1 MPASPHPLN
10 CLLSAALCSF
20 CKPPPSLSAPTTP
33 DSNKWCGAWGRR
45 SSGRPG
51 RIKQESKRNKG
62 ETAYDQWSLTKEW
75 DRALRHPLT
84 SYPPAPATQR
94 YKTWSTFS
102 LILWLRFC
110 SQITKRV
117 EPQSPEDLTRLFPP
131 SVCNLAM
138 AARGCEKPF
147 RQHVSWRDHTHSS
160 AAAQRATLCKWEM
173 TVLLCA
179 EYQWSNYC
187 FMLGYWPL
195 CRCRA
200 HAASVLHF
208 SPASSQG
215 RDEHC
220 ALESRANNGST
231 DTGLEQPRGPEPQ
244 TAKRWGGLKRAPQQ
258 RWND

>member
-1 MPASPHPLN
+1 MAINQGVRQGPPTSADISPPPPPLPRVAN
-10 CLLSAALCSF
+10 PKHHLLSSF
-20 CKPPPSLSAPTTP
+20 GCF
-33 DSNKWCGAWGRR
+33 R
-45 SSGRPG
+45 
-51 RIKQESKRNKG
+51 
-62 ETAYDQWSLTKEW
+62 
-75 DRALRHPLT
+75 
-84 SYPPAPATQR
+84 
-94 YKTWSTFS
+94 
-102 LILWLRFC
+102 

-131 SVCNLAM
+131 SAC
-138 AARGCEKPF
+138 KPWYGSQGMWKTFF
-147 RQHVSWRDHTHSS
+147 RQHVSWRDRTHSS
-160 AAAQRATLCKWEM
+160 AAAQRARLCKWEM
-173 TVLLCA
+173 TVLLCV

-195 CRCRA
+195 RRRA
-200 HAASVLHF
+200 HAANVLHF

-231 DTGLEQPRGPEPQ
+231 DTGLEEPRGPEPQ

>member
-10 CLLSAALCSF
+10 CLLSAAFCSF
-20 CKPPPSLSAPTTP
+20 CNPPPSLPLCPTTH

-51 RIKQESKRNKG
+51 RIKQGSKRNKG

-75 DRALRHPLT
+75 DRTLRHPLT
-84 SYPPAPATQR
+84 SYPPYPELQ
-94 YKTWSTFS
+94 TWSPFALFLRLFS
-102 LILWLRFC
+102 LSDHKEGRTSEL
-110 SQITKRV
+110 
-117 EPQSPEDLTRLFPP
+117 EDLAWLFPL

-147 RQHVSWRDHTHSS
+147 CQRVSWRDHTHSS
-160 AAAQRATLCKWEM
+160 AAAQRARLCKWEM
-173 TVLLCA
+173 TVLLCV

-195 CRCRA
+195 RRA

-231 DTGLEQPRGPEPQ
+231 DTGLEEPRGPEPQ